1 MSAIVLAMMGPLQ
14 QFPAWYA
21 YLVMI
26 KGSLILYLVV
36 LEACLPVMIM
46 SGVSFIT
53 LTATIVISPATLAVE
68 IMQKTA
74 DIVMMNDEVE
84 ALAAMHRMAESPM
97 MSSSALRSCHRCKKI
112 SSCLYCECAHENGID
127 SSACM

>member
-1 MSAIVLAMMGPLQ
+1 MGPLQ
-14 QFPAWYA
+14 QSPACYA

-26 KGSLILYLVV
+26 KRGLILYLLVI
-36 LEACLPVMIM
+36 EACLPVMIM
-46 SGVSFIT
+46 SGVPFIT

-74 DIVMMNDEVE
+74 DVVMMNDKVE
-84 ALAAMHRMAESPM
+84 ARAAMRMMAESPM

-112 SSCLYCECAHENGID
+112 SSCLYSRFVHESGID